1 MNFTSVLIIFKT
13 VGNFLENDF
22 WTAPSPPPPIN
33 NVHGSLMENI
43 DIIGDAAEA
52 PGPLACPSRSA
63 RPRNIY
69 LTKPNPK
76 IIKINNNFVEK
87 SALLQ
92 N

>member
-1 MNFTSVLIIFKT
+1 
-13 VGNFLENDF
+13 
-22 WTAPSPPPPIN
+22 
-33 NVHGSLMENI
+33 MENI